1 MRRIRALVGSSV
13 VTALVVGGS
22 VAPAQAREASTSP
35 QHWASGVC
43 SAVQDWINSVESS
56 LKGLKNAGSL
66 SDASQGAINGI
77 DTATTQLGDSFQA
90 LGKPSTSNGA
100 RAQRALQNLAN
111 QLQTTVN
118 NIKQEL
124 ANPPSD
130 PVDIASTFSQVGS
143 DVRTSIDAIKSAA
156 TTLKQVS
163 SNGQLK
169 KAFQN
174 ASSCQSLKKS
184 L

>member
-1 MRRIRALVGSSV
+1 MIRIRALLVAA
-13 VTALVVGGS
+13 ALMVFAVGGTT
-22 VAPAQAREASTSP
+22 VPAHGLAASTSP
-35 QHWASGVC
+35 QKWASGVC
-43 SAVQDWINSVESS
+43 SSVQDWVNSVEST

-66 SDASQGAINGI
+66 SDASQTAINGI
-77 DTATTQLGDSFQA
+77 DSATTQLGDSLKQ

-100 RAQRALQNLAN
+100 KARSAIQNLSN
-111 QLQTTVN
+111 QLQTQVN

-130 PVDIASTFSQVGS
+130 PVGLASTFAQIGT
-143 DVRTSIDAIKSAA
+143 DAQTSINYIKSTA
-156 TTLKQVS
+156 TTLKQS
-163 SNGQLK
+163 NSNGQLK

-184 L
+184 I